1 MKPDIKRHLILS
13 LPYIIIWYLVDK
25 VSWLY
30 RMVPGDMAAK
40 KIGNTFMCFTQAF
53 SNPLPS
59 FHIIDIMVGIVGAL
73 IIRFVV
79 YYRSKNAKKFRE
91 GVEYGSAR
99 WGTPQDIKPYV
110 DEEPDNNVILTQ
122 TEMLTMSSRPK
133 VPKYARNKNILVIG
147 GSGSGKTRF
156 FVKPNLMQLHS
167 SYCVTDPKGT
177 ILVECGHMLRKHG
190 YQIKV
195 LNTINFKK
203 SHHYNPFMYIRSEK
217 DILKLVNT
225 IIANTKGEGDKS
237 GEDFWVKAE
246 KLYYQA
252 LIGYIWYEAP
262 DEEKNFTTLLELINA
277 SEAREDDE
285 SFKNAVDLMFEDLA
299 EREPDDIRTP
309 LTSVIGYLNLLEE
322 DPNMPPEQRAARVH
336 IVLEKA
342 YRLETMVNEFFEITK
357 YKSQKITLSK
367 ETIDLYY
374 MLVQLSDELSP
385 VLAPRGNTVT
395 LHLDENLTIE
405 ADPEKLARVFNN
417 ILKNAA
423 SYSFP
428 HTEIVISAE
437 KLEYE
442 VIIRFQNSGE
452 DIPNEALASVFNKF
466 YRVDQSRSSDTGGTG
481 LGLAIAKEIVT
492 LHGGAISASSKN
504 HVVTF
509 TVSLPLSN

>member
-1 MKPDIKRHLILS
+1 MAVLLIFAVL
-13 LPYIIIWYLVDK
+13 
-25 VSWLY
+25 
-30 RMVPGDMAAK
+30 MVRIFRWVTG
-40 KIGNTFMCFTQAF
+40 
-53 SNPLPS
+53 
-59 FHIIDIMVGIVGAL
+59 
-73 IIRFVV
+73 
-79 YYRSKNAKKFRE
+79 YFRE
-91 GVEYGSAR
+91 VNQGIESLLA
-99 WGTPQDIKPYV
+99 D
-110 DEEPDNNVILTQ
+110 DEKQIQLSP
-122 TEMLTMSSRPK
+122 EMLPFERKLNS
-133 VPKYARNKNILVIG
+133 
-147 GSGSGKTRF
+147 
-156 FVKPNLMQLHS
+156 VKQ
-167 SYCVTDPKGT
+167 T
-177 ILVECGHMLRKHG
+177 
-190 YQIKV
+190 
-195 LNTINFKK
+195 
-203 SHHYNPFMYIRSEK
+203 
-217 DILKLVNT
+217 
-225 IIANTKGEGDKS
+225 
-237 GEDFWVKAE
+237 
-246 KLYYQA
+246 
-252 LIGYIWYEAP
+252 
-262 DEEKNFTTLLELINA
+262 
-277 SEAREDDE
+277 
-285 SFKNAVDLMFEDLA
+285 LA
-299 EREPDDIRTP
+299 ERKMETALAEQRKDELVMYLAHDIRTP

-437 KLEYE
+437 KLEHE

-452 DIPNEALASVFNKF
+452 DIPNEALASLFNKF

>member
-1 MKPDIKRHLILS
+1 MKPDIKRHLILG

-110 DEEPDNNVILTQ
+110 DEETDNNVILTQ

-167 SYCVTDPKGT
+167 SYCVTDPKGE
-177 ILVECGHMLRKHG
+177 LVLSTAKMLQSNNYR
-190 YQIKV
+190 IKV
-195 LNTINFKK
+195 FNTVNFNK
-203 SHHYNPFMYIRSEK
+203 SMHYNPFMYIHSEK

-225 IIANTKGEGDKS
+225 LIANTKGQ
-237 GEDFWVKAE
+237 GEKGSDGDFWVKAE

-262 DEEKNFTTLLELINA
+262 EEEQNFSTLIEMLNA
-277 SEAREDDE
+277 SEARESDE
-285 SFKNAVDLMFEDLA
+285 EFKNAVDLLFEDL
-299 EREPDDIRTP
+299 EKKD
-309 LTSVIGYLNLLEE
+309 LNHFAVR
-322 DPNMPPEQRAARVH
+322 Q
-336 IVLEKA
+336 
-342 YRLETMVNEFFEITK
+342 YRK
-357 YKSQKITLSK
+357 YKLAAGVICSGSTFSTL
-367 ETIDLYY
+367 L
-374 MLVQLSDELSP
+374 
-385 VLAPRGNTVT
+385 
-395 LHLDENLTIE
+395 
-405 ADPEKLARVFNN
+405 
-417 ILKNAA
+417 LKCA
-423 SYSFP
+423 
-428 HTEIVISAE
+428 
-437 KLEYE
+437 
-442 VIIRFQNSGE
+442 
-452 DIPNEALASVFNKF
+452 
-466 YRVDQSRSSDTGGTG
+466 
-481 LGLAIAKEIVT
+481 
-492 LHGGAISASSKN
+492 
-504 HVVTF
+504 
-509 TVSLPLSN
+509 